1 MGVVRD
7 EDTGTTSVVS
17 FTVVVS
23 RVAASDID
31 GDVCLIWLWKM
42 KNRVGVVGEGGGERN
57 DTYL

>member
-31 GDVCLIWLWKM
+31 GDVCLI
-42 KNRVGVVGEGGGERN
+42 
-57 DTYL
+57 